1 LIQLRKLRSAA
12 KGWTA
17 SLNCQRRQD
26 QTAEL
31 NLSSNSS
38 SNSAVLSQGSLSE
51 EFWLQ
56 IGVIERTLKNTGC
69 LRVFPQESIRFPK
82 MKMVA
87 RFSEF
92 TCPIV
97 TWIRFQS

>member
-1 LIQLRKLRSAA
+1 MAKLNPSGRQNQTGEFNRS
-12 KGWTA
+12 
-17 SLNCQRRQD
+17 R
-26 QTAEL
+26 
-31 NLSSNSS
+31 
-38 SNSAVLSQGSLSE
+38 NSAVLSGRSLSE
-51 EFWLQ
+51 EFSLQ

-69 LRVFPQESIRFPK
+69 SPFFPQESIRFAK

-97 TWIRFQS
+97 TWVRFQS